1 VDGVDLL
8 GHIQVTIL
16 STQSPVEKPGDQ
28 HPRQEI
34 AVEGVVAEGAATLED
49 PRDLSDHL
57 LQVVDMLQTVGTHN
71 GIELPVADR
80 KILGL
85 PELIADAQGVC
96 GGMVSGGL

>member
-1 VDGVDLL
+1 
-8 GHIQVTIL
+8 
-16 STQSPVEKPGDQ
+16 
-28 HPRQEI
+28 
-34 AVEGVVAEGAATLED
+34 
-49 PRDLSDHL
+49 L

-85 PELIADAQGVC
+85 PELVADAQGVC